1 MSTTTKLEDEAQN
14 LADSIAE
21 DGSAEQVRVPK
32 KGKAKKKGKG
42 KKRRESVESKDEEG
56 DNEEESASSKKKAKK
71 KSLPKARVSSDI
83 PPDVEATSASDS
95 KQLESNVEAL
105 VTVDEGPKE
114 TVVEIQGDEK
124 QLDELEE
131 IVVKKESALIEAD
144 NVAKEGA
151 DSGEGS
157 GEEKTD
163 EKKDSEEKSKETG
176 SEVEGATVRRRA
188 TLSDLKSESF
198 DKGDGEQA
206 LSTAA
211 VTEVRNMLH
220 FAL

>member
-1 MSTTTKLEDEAQN
+1 MSATAQLEDEAQN
-14 LADSIAE
+14 LVDSIGE

-56 DNEEESASSKKKAKK
+56 DNEEESASGKKKGKKKA
-71 KSLPKARVSSDI
+71 PPRARVSSDI
-83 PPDVEATSASDS
+83 PPDVEATSASDG

-105 VTVDEGPKE
+105 AVTVDEGPKE

-124 QLDELEE
+124 QPDELEE
-131 IVVKKESALIEAD
+131 IVVKKESTLIKEE

-163 EKKDSEEKSKETG
+163 EKKDSEEESKETG

-188 TLSDLKSESF
+188 TLSDLRSESV

-206 LSTAA
+206 PVTTAA
-211 VTEVRNMLH
+211 TEV
-220 FAL
+220 